1 MGIASFLRKIKC
13 RKLADKIEKKMESA
27 LEEYGRCVEVVLG
40 GKSMMLK
47 AYLLNLLQ
55 RLSQIVVTL
64 FTYMAMHGDWHKLP
78 ELLATQIY
86 VVLGSNCVPIPG
98 GVGVADYLMLKGY
111 KELMT
116 KGEAYRL
123 EILSRGISFYAC
135 MMISMVAVAIGYVV
149 IKRKKSLE
157 KRK

>member
-1 MGIASFLRKIKC
+1 MGKLLIIGGGLILSGLAILFYLLLKKPQIIRVAGLGIASFLRKIRC
-13 RKLADKIEKKMESA
+13 QKLANKIEKKMESA
-27 LEEYGRCVEVVLG
+27 LEEYGQCVEVVLG

-64 FTYMAMHGDWHKLP
+64 FTYMAMHGDWRKLP

-98 GVGVADYLMLKGY
+98 GVRSLI
-111 KELMT
+111 
-116 KGEAYRL
+116 
-123 EILSRGISFYAC
+123 ILC
-135 MMISMVAVAIGYVV
+135 
-149 IKRKKSLE
+149 
-157 KRK
+157 